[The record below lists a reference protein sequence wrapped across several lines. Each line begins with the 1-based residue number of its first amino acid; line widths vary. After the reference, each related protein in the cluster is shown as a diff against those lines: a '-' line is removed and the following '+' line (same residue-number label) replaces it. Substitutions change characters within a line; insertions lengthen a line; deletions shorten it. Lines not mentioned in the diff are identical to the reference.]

1 MGIKISNFHDA
12 TTNTTEKYNIRL
24 FLIAIKR
31 SFSPA
36 KLIRIIQLPNP
47 LMF

>member
-12 TTNTTEKYNIRL
+12 TTNAEKYNIRL